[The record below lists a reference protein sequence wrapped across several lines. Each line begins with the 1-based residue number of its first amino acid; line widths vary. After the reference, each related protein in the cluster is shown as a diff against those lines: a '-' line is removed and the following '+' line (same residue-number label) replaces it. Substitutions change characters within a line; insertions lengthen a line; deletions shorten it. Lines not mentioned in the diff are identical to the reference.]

1 MAADHTN
8 DALREAPAAY
18 SPASPTSE
26 LIDSLY
32 RQDILQAR
40 RMAPEEKLLA
50 GERLF
55 EWACEITL
63 AGIRH
68 QFPDY
73 SEAQCRETLARRLA
87 LRRAMEEQA

>member
-1 MAADHTN
+1 MPPDQIN
-8 DALREAPAAY
+8 DALRETPAGY
-18 SPASPTSE
+18 ASDPPTAQ

-32 RQDILQAR
+32 RQEILQAR
-40 RMAPEEKLLA
+40 RMSPEEKLLA

-63 AGIRH
+63 EGIRH

-87 LRRAMEEQA
+87 LRRQMEK

>member
-8 DALREAPAAY
+8 DALRESPAAY
-18 SPASPTSE
+18 SPDSPTAE

-32 RQDILQAR
+32 RHEILQAR
-40 RMAPEEKLLA
+40 RMPPEEKLLA

-87 LRRAMEEQA
+87 LSRDLEK